1 MGDLVDFKKKQ
12 KQREDEL
19 EDTKIDE
26 TFDKIIE
33 QNRAVKEKLAKE
45 RAEKNKK
52 VLRQYQIKRKDD
64 K

>member
-33 QNRAVKEKLAKE
+33 QNRTVKEKLAKE
-45 RAEKNKK
+45 RTEKNKK
-52 VLRQYQIKRKDD
+52 VLRQYRIKRKDN